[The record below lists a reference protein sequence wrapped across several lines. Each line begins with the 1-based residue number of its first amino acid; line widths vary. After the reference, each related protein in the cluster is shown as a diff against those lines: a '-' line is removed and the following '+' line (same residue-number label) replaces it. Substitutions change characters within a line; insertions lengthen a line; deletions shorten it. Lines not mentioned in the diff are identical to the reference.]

1 MPDFI
6 PRLVQVLRVVNHG
19 PDLSEFIQRNI
30 VAHLPISTDVMTFS
44 ATAANIDDWEHF
56 KRLEKAIKDSE
67 DEAANQRASSGGQGA
82 ASTASTA
89 RPAAPQPTIMREL
102 LEAMTPSTPSGGL
115 ELGNV
120 IRVML
125 LAERHEI
132 AQISPLG
139 QAFLFSQQ
147 IPETEHEPLLELQQR
162 LLRARLRRG
171 YPSSAGPITAE
182 RGRNEL
188 LFHAL
193 ILAPH
198 MIEII
203 FVLCTLLSGR
213 RKVCVQNMLLQL
225 GMDTVLSRLFERMS
239 WDAPPFTGP
248 NTMEHIHGPN
258 CECNPENAV
267 RVQVLRLIHNYY
279 DRDFMGNSNKFALL
293 SPGERQFFLRDPEAL
308 ADAGT
313 GLQDGEALNGVEKGL
328 ISKII
333 DVLMKEPTN
342 SQYRF
347 WLSACVENFLR
358 GCGRRGQIFVTER
371 GVLRST
377 IQNVFD
383 VTVTGVEETSPS
395 IHSGVNAYQTS
406 FDLVGEIIKCNPRV
420 LEHLEASLSDEEFR
434 GWIRVCLDH
443 LVDSNV
449 FLRSL
454 YLTVELYHMAN
465 THPLG
470 IRAFEL
476 FGYVENALTPASV
489 PVPSNRLCLGYLKA
503 SWSQVVPVVS
513 AVAIQQY
520 LDKKEVL
527 KQRKAKAVRSSTTGK
542 RTVTTTAS
550 SRLTSSRS
558 SSTTSS
564 TSSGL
569 SSSPAQ
575 QFLQHIVNNATASL
589 EGLMSTLTGSSTST
603 PNRATMMSS
612 SRSSLSSSSAAAAA
626 ATTAVVGKTKA
637 IWEDSEIPILDD
649 GGVSPAKPDSSC
661 GDVHGLHDGAFY
673 TPPEGPQFA
682 RHADAVN
689 DTRTANANDAS
700 YVSVDDLAV
709 SVSLLAA
716 SSEAT
721 KQQEAAA
728 SLPPTQATVVA
739 RGGGGGGGG
748 IVPTTAAAPLTVQ
761 PKIFRFTMFLAQERL
776 SILIR
781 LMSNVSLYT
790 INHENICCLNTAL
803 VMLLFDLQRFVFYCY
818 CNVL

>member
-30 VAHLPISTDVMTFS
+30 IAHLPISNDVMTFS
-44 ATAANIDDWEHF
+44 STTAGVDDWEHF
-56 KRLEKAIKDSE
+56 QRLEKAIKDDE
-67 DEAANQRASSGGQGA
+67 YEAATRHAIHQLG
-82 ASTASTA
+82 ASTGPTA
-89 RPAAPQPTIMREL
+89 RPATPQPTIMREL
-102 LEAMTPSTPSGGL
+102 LEAVTPSTPSGNL

-147 IPETEHEPLLELQQR
+147 VPESDHEPLLELQQR

-171 YPSSAGPITAE
+171 YPTSSTGPITAE

-213 RKVCVQNMLLQL
+213 RKVFVQNMLLQL
-225 GMDTVLSRLFERMS
+225 GMDSVLSRLFERMS

-279 DRDFMGNSNKFALL
+279 DRDFMGNANKFALL
-293 SPGERQFFLRDPEAL
+293 SKGERQFFLHNPEAL
-308 ADAGT
+308 ADAGE
-313 GLQDGEALNGVEKGL
+313 GLRDGEALDGVEKGL

-371 GVLRST
+371 GALRST
-377 IQNVFD
+377 IHNVFE
-383 VTVTGVEETSPS
+383 VTATGVEETSPS

-470 IRAFEL
+470 IRAFEM

-503 SWSQVVPVVS
+503 SWSQAVPVVS
-513 AVAIQQY
+513 DLAIEQY
-520 LDKKEVL
+520 LDKKEAM
-527 KQRKAKAVRSSTTGK
+527 KQRKAKAVRASTTGK
-542 RTVTTTAS
+542 RTVS
-550 SRLTSSRS
+550 SRLTATRTS
-558 SSTTSS
+558 SSTSA

-589 EGLMSTLTGSSTST
+589 EGLMSTLTGSNTST
-603 PNRATMMSS
+603 PNRATATSS
-612 SRSSLSSSSAAAAA
+612 SRSSSTSTSAAATAA
-626 ATTAVVGKTKA
+626 AVGGKSKA
-637 IWEDSEIPILDD
+637 IWDDSEVPILDD
-649 GGVSPAKPDSSC
+649 RGASPAKPDSSF
-661 GDVHGLHDGAFY
+661 GDAHGLHDGAFY

-682 RHADAVN
+682 RHEDAAS
-689 DTRTANANDAS
+689 DTRTPN
-700 YVSVDDLAV
+700 VSVNDLAV
-709 SVSLLAA
+709 SISVLAA
-716 SSEAT
+716 SSDAT
-721 KQQEAAA
+721 KPVALPSTEAPAVTDEVEEVMEGNVRGEFDAQSIA
-728 SLPPTQATVVA
+728 S
-739 RGGGGGGGG
+739 
-748 IVPTTAAAPLTVQ
+748 TA
-761 PKIFRFTMFLAQERL
+761 
-776 SILIR
+776 
-781 LMSNVSLYT
+781 
-790 INHENICCLNTAL
+790 
-803 VMLLFDLQRFVFYCY
+803 
-818 CNVL
+818 

>member
-1 MPDFI
+1 M
-6 PRLVQVLRVVNHG
+6 
-19 PDLSEFIQRNI
+19 S
-30 VAHLPISTDVMTFS
+30 FS
-44 ATAANIDDWEHF
+44 STAAGIDDWEHF
-56 KRLEKAIKDSE
+56 QRLEQAIKD
-67 DEAANQRASSGGQGA
+67 DEEATAARRASNPTGTS
-82 ASTASTA
+82 
-89 RPAAPQPTIMREL
+89 PAAPPATQPTIMREL
-102 LEAMTPSTPSGGL
+102 LEAVTPSTPSGNL

-125 LAERHEI
+125 LAERHDI

-147 IPETEHEPLLELQQR
+147 FSENDNEPLMELQQR

-171 YPSSAGPITAE
+171 HSTSMGPITAE

-213 RKVCVQNMLLQL
+213 RKVYVQNRLLQL
-225 GMDTVLSRLFERMS
+225 GMDSVLNRLFERMS
-239 WDAPPFTGP
+239 WDAPPFSGP

-279 DRDFMGNSNKFALL
+279 DRDFMGNANKFALL
-293 SPGERQFFLRDPEAL
+293 SKGEQQFFLQHPEAL
-308 ADAGT
+308 ADAGK
-313 GLQDGEALNGVEKGL
+313 GLQGGEALVGIDKGL

-371 GVLRST
+371 GALRST
-377 IQNVFD
+377 IHNVFE
-383 VTVTGVEETSPS
+383 VTATGVEETSAS

-434 GWIRVCLDH
+434 AWIRVCLDH

-465 THPLG
+465 THPFG
-470 IRAFEL
+470 IRAFES
-476 FGYVENALTPASV
+476 FGYVENALTPAQV
-489 PVPSNRLCLGYLKA
+489 PVPRNPWCVGYLKA
-503 SWSQVVPVVS
+503 SWTQEVPPVS
-513 AVAIQQY
+513 SMAIQQY
-520 LDKKEVL
+520 LDKNEIL
-527 KQRKAKAVRSSTTGK
+527 KQRKTKAVRASNATTGK
-542 RTVTTTAS
+542 S
-550 SRLTSSRS
+550 STSLRVARA
-558 SSTTSS
+558 STTSS
-564 TSSGL
+564 STSTL

-589 EGLMSTLTGSSTST
+589 EGLMSSFTGGSNS
-603 PNRATMMSS
+603 SS
-612 SRSSLSSSSAAAAA
+612 SRRSTAADD
-626 ATTAVVGKTKA
+626 KSKA
-637 IWEDSEIPILDD
+637 IWEDAEIPVVDD
-649 GGVSPAKPDSSC
+649 RGVSPGKRDSSF
-661 GDVHGLHDGAFY
+661 GDVNGFHDGAFY

-682 RHADAVN
+682 RHADSATDVGPSQVNEASSASVN
-689 DTRTANANDAS
+689 D
-700 YVSVDDLAV
+700 LAT
-709 SVSLLAA
+709 SVSMLSA
-716 SSEAT
+716 STDTTKQEAT
-721 KQQEAAA
+721 V
-728 SLPPTQATVVA
+728 LPPSSAAVTSA
-739 RGGGGGGGG
+739 RG
-748 IVPTTAAAPLTVQ
+748 VLPTTAAAPLTVQ

-776 SILIR
+776 SILLR

-803 VMLLFDLQRFVFYCY
+803 VMLLFDLQRYVSSQDLCVAVVVVCADDGWVFSVC
-818 CNVL
+818 